1 VRGALVS
8 LSLAASIILLM
19 SGCGTSAGLDNGPE
33 SGPGGSP
40 TFDDFEDLDGNW
52 ELLTATDANGQFDLS
67 VLASHGGADE
77 VVLTLTL
84 TAGKLAGTAACN
96 SYFGEF
102 VGVPG
107 ALRVEGVGSTLMY
120 CEDSARMDLESRYLA
135 ALSSVTSAQLGS
147 GVGLIL
153 LGDGVGLSFLPVIDT
168 LGG

>member
-1 VRGALVS
+1 MTVAT
-8 LSLAASIILLM
+8 SIILLM
-19 SGCGTSAGLDNGPE
+19 SGCGTGSGLDNGPE
-33 SGPGGSP
+33 AGAGGSP
-40 TFDDFEDLDGNW
+40 TLDGLDGNW